1 MFHVHDF
8 FFNVSFSLYHVFV
21 VSTTLLFDEKAQI
34 RFSSIKIYCLYF
46 TVTRSETNV
55 DVTQQ
60 YNTVVYLYL
69 SFNAGFKAQL

>member
-1 MFHVHDF
+1 MI

-21 VSTTLLFDEKAQI
+21 VSTFLCDDKAQI
-34 RFSSIKIYCLYF
+34 RFSSIKMYCLYF